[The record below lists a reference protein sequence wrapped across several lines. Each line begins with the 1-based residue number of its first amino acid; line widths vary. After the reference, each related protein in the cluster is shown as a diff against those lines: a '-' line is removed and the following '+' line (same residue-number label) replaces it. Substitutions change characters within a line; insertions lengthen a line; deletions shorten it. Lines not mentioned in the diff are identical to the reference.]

1 MEITQKGI
9 EALGFEL
16 VVRCE
21 KTGESTYRRVSK
33 LGEWTNKYK
42 GWYCAIVHHP
52 LTGIVHV
59 SHHGWPIYTME
70 YDFEKVSVGIMT
82 MEELTNLLERRL
94 LI

>member
-9 EALGFEL
+9 EGLDFRL

-21 KTGESTYRRVSK
+21 ETGESSYKRVSK
-33 LGEWTNKYK
+33 LGEETNKYK

-59 SHHGWPIYTME
+59 SHHGWPIYTWD
-70 YDFEKVSVGIMT
+70 DFEKISVGKMT
-82 MEELTNLLERRL
+82 MEELTNILERCL